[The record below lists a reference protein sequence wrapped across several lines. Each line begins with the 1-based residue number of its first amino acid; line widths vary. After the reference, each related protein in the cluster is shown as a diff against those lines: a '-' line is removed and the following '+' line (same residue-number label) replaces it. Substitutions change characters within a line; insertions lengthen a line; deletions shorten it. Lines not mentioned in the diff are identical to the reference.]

1 MLSLKVDSE
10 TKSIKIEMM
19 LKGET
24 KSLEVEIKKYQ
35 IIKDMDKVF
44 IEIEELETNREWLN
58 IVIDTYLHNK
68 KIEVPQ
74 KFVPLL
80 DIAL

>member
-10 TKSIKIEMM
+10 SKNIKIEMM

-24 KSLEVEIKKYQ
+24 KSLEVEIKKYR
-35 IIKDMDKVF
+35 ITKDMGKVF

-68 KIEVPQ
+68 KIEVPK

>member
-24 KSLEVEIKKYQ
+24 KSLDVEIKKYR
-35 IIKDMDKVF
+35 ITKDMDKVF